1 MISFLPSSKQN
12 KILRYTL
19 CLCGKFFHEI
29 TKERRAKK
37 KKKKGLEKQ
46 LVSTENIIHT
56 RNDKILLCL
65 PLFAE
70 KPSRESI
77 TKLNPWFEVVFL
89 SWTTGKSSLFFPPW
103 RDDCSLLAR
112 KKFRYRRMTFVL
124 KIASPFLLLLLL
136 LPSRLSIVRDR
147 GYSYVYLNTRYVSL
161 PLSLLIVF
169 FLSTFLLCFFNEE
182 RQQPSLANLINK
194 FRQTLLPHRLFSSS

>member
-1 MISFLPSSKQN
+1 MS
-12 KILRYTL
+12 R
-19 CLCGKFFHEI
+19 GKFFREI
-29 TKERRAKK
+29 TKERREREKK
-37 KKKKGLEKQ
+37 RDWKNNLSPPKIS
-46 LVSTENIIHT
+46 STQGMI
-56 RNDKILLCL
+56 KFCYA

-124 KIASPFLLLLLL
+124 KIASPFLLLL
-136 LPSRLSIVRDR
+136 PSRLSIVRDR
-147 GYSYVYLNTRYVSL
+147 GYSYVYLNTKYVSL
-161 PLSLLIVF
+161 PLSINR
-169 FLSTFLLCFFNEE
+169 FLSLQFPSLFFQRREATTLAPLPRKLNKQVSTLFFYTDSFLLRRENIFQN
-182 RQQPSLANLINK
+182 
-194 FRQTLLPHRLFSSS
+194 

>member
-1 MISFLPSSKQN
+1 MDYWFPSSPQVS
-12 KILRYTL
+12 KIRYCVIHFVSVENFFTKLRRK
-19 CLCGKFFHEI
+19 GEQ
-29 TKERRAKK
+29 KK
-37 KKKKGLEKQ
+37 KKKRDWKNNS
-46 LVSTENIIHT
+46 VSTENIIHT

-169 FLSTFLLCFFNEE
+169 FLSFFVFSTKRGNNP
-182 RQQPSLANLINK
+182 RS
-194 FRQTLLPHRLFSSS
+194 QT